1 MKPDTILQFD
11 VGGTLFKARWSL
23 FGNSPAVAALFP
35 KPKKSLCVF
44 LDWDADSFAR
54 VLSLLR
60 YRSLAAVPANALA
73 PDETWRLV
81 RDLERLGLWADG
93 APAEGI
99 DAETAATLEPLV
111 ALLTDHPLATA
122 ETAANAADASD
133 SAPKTKYG
141 CGRVGLG
148 SELLFDKT
156 VDVERAVKYN
166 IHCGTAAFKLSEVI
180 TNDDGD
186 VDVVPRLI
194 TLNRIKAKLQEPN
207 GRALRKAPYTHDAIH
222 VKIDPTVHAPTQF
235 SLTLR
240 DQHFTIECPTH
251 AEALIAALSIRRFKE
266 KFMVVTRLET

>member
-1 MKPDTILQFD
+1 MSHVILP
-11 VGGTLFKARWSL
+11 TRRA
-23 FGNSPAVAALFP
+23 
-35 KPKKSLCVF
+35 F
-44 LDWDADSFAR
+44 LLGASAC
-54 VLSLLR
+54 
-60 YRSLAAVPANALA
+60 LATPALA
-73 PDETWRLV
+73 QARP
-81 RDLERLGLWADG
+81 WA
-93 APAEGI
+93 ARAEGLSQLHALVLRQGGQEI
-99 DAETAATLEPLV
+99 FAEAYRGPGLDRITNVKSVSKTLV